1 MIELSELPKDPLR
14 ALTVILQQMQQ
25 RTNGAATIESVRKRG
40 NPIYTDLMVFSV
52 SGIKAAQYIPDI
64 PIQSQVI
71 SLLTLRDE
79 ITLDQYGEKLERCTA
94 LIMAIQLDEHFISN
108 EDAKLFDEAELTIEE
123 KSEIRS
129 LMAEARRL
137 TELAKSLSPTQKR
150 KVLHWIS
157 KVEDELVRE
166 KTRFQT
172 FVAAASI
179 VFDLVKKAG
188 NDVKPI
194 AEAISEART
203 ITERKVEGYR
213 QIVDEEKPKQIEDK
227 SPNSADNKRS

>member
-1 MIELSELPKDPLR
+1 M
-14 ALTVILQQMQQ
+14 
-25 RTNGAATIESVRKRG
+25 
-40 NPIYTDLMVFSV
+40 
-52 SGIKAAQYIPDI
+52 
-64 PIQSQVI
+64 
-71 SLLTLRDE
+71 
-79 ITLDQYGEKLERCTA
+79 ERCTA

-150 KVLHWIS
+150 KLLHWIS
-157 KVEDELVRE
+157 KVEDDLVRE

-227 SPNSADNKRS
+227 SPNSPDNKRS